1 MERKDCVILINSTPK
16 YYFILPMCITMLR
29 RYAPSLV
36 WDVVLATEVPDD
48 PVCQDLAGRLGV
60 TLLTITETG
69 FLESRR
75 EALSKLKNYAFC
87 LPLQDDFLLEM
98 ACDGAALREAFQL
111 MEDDPACVSVRLMPC
126 PGPKMAGGRW
136 APLDPSVDTYGFV
149 FQATLWRTE
158 ACLKWYEHITAVLE
172 SRYPAATTLES
183 KRRNVEIVQNIAE
196 NSIGQREFWA
206 WTAKEGYR
214 HLAWVRKGTWPNA
227 VYLSPFPYRP
237 TAIVRGSVEP
247 WVYELALREGITL
260 PAALD

>member
-1 MERKDCVILINSTPK
+1 MCV
-16 YYFILPMCITMLR
+16 TMLK
-29 RYAPSLV
+29 RYAPSLA
-36 WDVVLATEVPDD
+36 WDIVLATEVPND
-48 PVCQDLAGRLGV
+48 PICMDLTQRLGV
-60 TLLTITETG
+60 SLLVITENG

-75 EALSKLKNYAFC
+75 EALSKLCRDYTFC

-98 ACDGAALREAFQL
+98 TCDGGALHEAFEFMQA
-111 MEDDPACVSVRLMPC
+111 DSACVSVRLMPC

-149 FQATLWRTE
+149 FQATLWKTE
-158 ACLKWYEHITAVLE
+158 ACLKWYQHITAVLE

-183 KRRNVEIVQNIAE
+183 KRRNIEIVQNIAE

-206 WTAKEGYR
+206 WTAKGGYR
-214 HLAWVRKGTWPNA
+214 HIAWVRKGDWPNA

-260 PAALD
+260 PTAPD